1 MNQVKRSPKKSSK
14 KSPKKS
20 PKKSQKKLPKKCI
33 SKCKKND
40 KICKKTCFQKDK
52 DFVKNVTWRVLWN
65 PKKYKTE
72 DIYKKG
78 LIDSIKIAQSEGCND
93 ERREILPQKGDTVA
107 VVWDRKCWMS
117 GIVTKSFTQGS
128 DHKKDKNNIPSSL
141 KSNRCRRFAKILV
154 QSLEKPIP
162 VRVTGQGT
170 WVYMKNKPS
179 LEL

>member
-20 PKKSQKKLPKKCI
+20 PKKSQKKLPKKYI

-78 LIDSIKIAQSEGCND
+78 LIDTIKIAQSEGCND

-128 DHKKDKNNIPSSL
+128 G
-141 KSNRCRRFAKILV
+141 RFAKILV